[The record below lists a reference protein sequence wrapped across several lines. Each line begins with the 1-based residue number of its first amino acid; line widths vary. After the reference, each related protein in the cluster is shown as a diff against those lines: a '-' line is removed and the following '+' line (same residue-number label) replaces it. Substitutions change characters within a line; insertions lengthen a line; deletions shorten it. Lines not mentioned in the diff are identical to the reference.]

1 MKRGHKRL
9 LAFEISVFIFLILN
23 SFVWNIL
30 SGYKISVFIALLL
43 VFFKFVF
50 GFEKDKH
57 RYVKDIIME
66 VIIFLILFFML
77 YYVFGIVISFYKN
90 GNYFTFEGIT
100 KFIIPAIIYAGLRE
114 FLRYM
119 VMCKAEG
126 SKVLLITSIVM
137 FVMLDITTSLHY
149 GDFSTSYGVFLFIAL
164 TLLPAISLNSVF
176 SYFTLKTG
184 YKPLMLYSIVMGT
197 YSYILPIIPN
207 PSKYVMSIISFLLPV
222 VFGYR
227 LYLFF
232 KKYARRKLDRN
243 YRKKGY
249 YSIAECA
256 LFIVILVYFTSGYF
270 HYWAIAVASGSMHPK
285 INKGDVA
292 IIEKIDKNY
301 SELEK
306 GQVIAFKYD
315 DVIIVHRLIN
325 IVQDK
330 NKYYFYTKGDANEK
344 PDNFV
349 IEQNKVIGVVNHRIP
364 FIGIPTVWLSELQK

>member
-114 FLRYM
+114 FFRYM

-207 PSKYVMSIISFLLPV
+207 PSKYVMSIISFILPV

-227 LYLFF
+227 LYMFF
-232 KKYARRKLDRN
+232 KKYARRELDRN